1 MTLLMNKC
9 IGTVARMGGVPA
21 VLEDFVNSFI
31 DLAIWSNEYVCGPG
45 EYIHYPRPPRLS
57 VHDVA
62 RNVLSESMRGD
73 WLLQLDSDHAP
84 EPDLLGRILNLAN
97 KTGAD
102 VVVGLYQFKSPPYS
116 PVLYRTTEHGLAE
129 LGDWDTSVTAL
140 EIDSAGAGCLWVK
153 RSVFDRIA
161 AELKEKPFDRINNIG
176 EDHSF
181 FLRLKK
187 LEIKAVFSPEIEC
200 PHLQTRAVKLEDYDR
215 GSVELAAAT
224 PMKGYR

>member
-31 DLAIWSNEYVCGPG
+31 DLALWSNEYVCGQG

-62 RNVLSESMRGD
+62 RNVLSESMRGE

-84 EPDLLGRILNLAN
+84 EPDLLGRILKLHED
-97 KTGAD
+97 TGAE
-102 VVVGLYQFKSPPYS
+102 VIVGLYQFKAPPYS
-116 PVLYRTTEHGLAE
+116 PVLYRNTGRGLSE
-129 LGDWDTSVTAL
+129 LGDWDSTVRAL
-140 EIDSAGAGCLWVK
+140 EIDSAGAGCLWCK
-153 RSVFDRIA
+153 RGVFDRIRK
-161 AELKEKPFDRINNIG
+161 ELNEQPFDRINGIG

-181 FLRLKK
+181 FLRVKK
-187 LEIKAVFSPEIEC
+187 LEIKAVFSPAIEC
-200 PHLQTRAVKLEDYDR
+200 PHLQTRAITLGEYDR
-215 GSVELAAAT
+215 DSVDLAAAE